1 MFRKGWPLV
10 LNGRRQASIGV
21 AIAAAVLTY
30 VSAAFACGPVASLK
44 LGSSAAPPGAQVN
57 ATGSGFSNSYGGAP
71 SAEPVVVQWD
81 SRTGPVLWSG
91 RPDATGAISFTFTV
105 PSAPP
110 GDHNVIATQT
120 NADGEPAPGTP
131 ARAVL
136 TVLEPPPTTTTSTTT
151 TTTTTTTVVAPPSSM
166 PAVESATAPPATA
179 STVPPSAAPTTVASV
194 RQTATRATTTTAKS
208 AATAPPSTDAIVVTA
223 PPTTT
228 PPTSLA
234 PPSPDTSAPSGT
246 ALVAQEAFSDDGGS
260 GTWTPVL
267 LGVVLL
273 GSLAASVGGM
283 RRARARRSE

>member
-1 MFRKGWPLV
+1 M
-10 LNGRRQASIGV
+10 LNGRRQAGIGV
-21 AIAAAVLTY
+21 AIAGAAAVLTY
-30 VSAAFACGPVASLK
+30 VSAAFACGPVASLT

-57 ATGSGFSNSYGGAP
+57 ATGSGFSNSHGGAP

-91 RPDATGAISFTFTV
+91 RPDAAGAISFTFTV

-110 GDHNVIATQT
+110 GDHNVMATQT

-131 ARAVL
+131 ARAVF
-136 TVLEPPPTTTTSTTT
+136 TVLEPPPMPTTSTTT
-151 TTTTTTTVVAPPSSM
+151 TTTVAAPPSSM
-166 PAVESATAPPATA
+166 PAVEAATAPPATA

-194 RQTATRATTTTAKS
+194 RQTATRAAPTTTARS

-234 PPSPDTSAPSGT
+234 PPSTDTSAPSGT
-246 ALVAQEAFSDDGGS
+246 ALVAQEALSDDGGS
-260 GTWTPVL
+260 GTLTPVL

-283 RRARARRSE
+283 RRARARRGE